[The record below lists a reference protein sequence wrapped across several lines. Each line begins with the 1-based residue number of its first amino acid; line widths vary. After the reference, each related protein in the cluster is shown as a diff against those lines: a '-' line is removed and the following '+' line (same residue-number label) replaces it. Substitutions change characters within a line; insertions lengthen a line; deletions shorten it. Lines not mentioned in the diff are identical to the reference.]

1 MYPSFSLNGILG
13 FASPELSTVLT
24 DKGFFGAGS
33 ASIFGPIFEFNRN
46 RSLKRAQEY
55 KLKEVTYQYEQT
67 VLVAFTEVDNALY
80 GYRSY
85 SRQLE
90 ILNRQVAAATKAL
103 ELTNARYEYG
113 YTSYLEVI
121 IQEDNL
127 FEAELQR
134 SFILQKKLTSVV
146 NLYMS
151 LGGGW

>member
-1 MYPSFSLNGILG
+1 MASWG
-13 FASPELSTVLT
+13 FASPDLSTILT
-24 DKGFFGAGS
+24 DKGFIAAGS
-33 ASIFGPIFEFNRN
+33 AGIFGPLFEFNKN
-46 RSLKRAQEY
+46 RRFKYAQEY

-90 ILNRQVAAATKAL
+90 ILDRQVAAATKAL

-134 SFILQKKLTSVV
+134 SFVLQKKLSSIV
-146 NLYMS
+146 NLYRS